1 MKQTFR
7 LFLLIVLIV
16 LSATAQQKR
25 AIAFD
30 DLIGFGRVS
39 DPQISPDGNT
49 VAFVV
54 TSYNKAE
61 NTSNG
66 SIYLIPIDGGQVR
79 QLTTEKKAN
88 NTPRWMPDG
97 KSIAFVSNRDGQSQI
112 WVVSVTGGEARRVTT
127 ISTEASGLAVSPDGK
142 YFAFH
147 SDVYPDL
154 STDSANRAR
163 NEHREKS
170 KVKAKIFATL
180 PYRVWDDWKD
190 DKRSHVFV
198 SETSGGQP
206 KDLTPGNYDS
216 PPIDIGGEVDF
227 AFSPDGKELCF
238 VRNTDPMVAVSTNND
253 LFVVPVAGGEAKRI
267 TENKATDNQPVYSPS
282 GKYIAYRAMVRP
294 GFEADRYRLMLYERA
309 TGSLIN
315 LTEGFDR
322 SVDDVIWSPDEKSLY
337 FDADDQGYHSIYC
350 VDVATHEIKQLT
362 NKVYAS
368 DLRIAPDG
376 RTLVF
381 AKQSINRPAEV
392 YRMDIDGENLT
403 QLSHVNDEKIAQL
416 EMNPVEDFWFTSGDG
431 TKIHGL
437 IVKPPFFDQRK
448 KYPMVYLIHGGPQGQ
463 WPDAISYRW
472 CAEMFASPGYVVV
485 MVNPRGSTG
494 YGQKFT
500 DEISGD
506 WGGKVFDDLMRGVD
520 TAVAR
525 YSFIDRD
532 RLAAA
537 GASYGGYMINWIEG
551 HPNPFKCLI
560 SHDGDFN
567 TVSSYG
573 TTEELW
579 FPEWEFK
586 GTPWTNPELYAK
598 WSPSSYVKNFK
609 TPMLIIHGQKDFRV
623 DISEGFQTFTALQR
637 MKVPSKFLYF
647 PDEGHWVLKPQ
658 NSELWYKA
666 VLDWIAQWIEEK
678 PLGTMEKK

>member
-1 MKQTFR
+1 MKRTLKL
-7 LFLLIVLIV
+7 LFLILLIVPLAI
-16 LSATAQQKR
+16 SQQKR
-25 AIAFD
+25 AITFD
-30 DLIGFGRVS
+30 DLFGFGRVS
-39 DPQISPDGNT
+39 DPQISPDGKT

-54 TSYNKAE
+54 TNYSKAE
-61 NTSNG
+61 NTSN
-66 SIYLIPIDGGQVR
+66 SNIYLLPLEGGQIR
-79 QLTTEKKAN
+79 QLTAEKKTN
-88 NTPRWMPDG
+88 NSPRWMPDG

-112 WVVSVTGGEARRVTT
+112 WVVPVTGEEVRKITT
-127 ISTEASGLAVSPDGK
+127 ISTEASGLVVSPDGK

-154 STDSANRAR
+154 PNDNANRER
-163 NEHREKS
+163 NDQREKS
-170 KVKAKIFATL
+170 KVKAKVFTTL
-180 PYRVWDDWKD
+180 PYRLWDSWKD

-198 SETSGGQP
+198 VPTSGGEP
-206 KDLTPGNYDS
+206 RDVTPGDYDS
-216 PPIDIGGEVDF
+216 PPIDIGGDVDF
-227 AFSPDGKELCF
+227 AFSPDGKGLCF

-253 LFVVPVAGGEAKRI
+253 LFTVPITGGEAKRI
-267 TENKATDNQPVYSPS
+267 TENKANDNQPVYSPS
-282 GKYIAYRAMVRP
+282 GKYIAFRAMVRP

-309 TGSLIN
+309 TGKLIN

-322 SVDDVIWSPDEKSLY
+322 SVDQVVWSPDEKSLY
-337 FDADDQGYHSIYC
+337 FGADDQGYHSIYR
-350 VDVATHEIKQLT
+350 VDVATIEVKQLT

-368 DLRIAPDG
+368 DLRITPNG

-403 QLSHVNDEKIAQL
+403 QLSRINDEKVAQL
-416 EMNPVEDFWFTSGDG
+416 EMNPVEEFWFTGGDG

-437 IVKPPFFDQRK
+437 MVKPPFFDSKK

-463 WPDAISYRW
+463 WADAISYRW
-472 CAEMFASPGYVVV
+472 CAQMFASPGYVVV

-494 YGQKFT
+494 YGQKFA

-520 TAVAR
+520 TTVAR
-525 YSFIDRD
+525 YSFSDRD

-551 HPNPFKCLI
+551 HPNPFKCLV
-560 SHDGDFN
+560 SHDGVFN
-567 TVSSYG
+567 AVSMFG

-579 FPEWEFK
+579 FVEWEFK
-586 GTPWTNPELYAK
+586 GTPWSNPELYAK
-598 WSPSSYVKNFK
+598 WSPSSYIKNFK

-623 DISEGFQTFTALQR
+623 DLSEGFQLFTALQR

-647 PDEGHWVLKPQ
+647 PDEGHLVLKAQ
-658 NSELWYKA
+658 NSELWYKT

>member
-1 MKQTFR
+1 MKQTLR
-7 LFLLIVLIV
+7 LFAFILLIVSFAV
-16 LSATAQQKR
+16 AEQKR
-25 AIAFD
+25 AITFD

-39 DPQISPDGNT
+39 DPQISRDGKT

-54 TSYNKAE
+54 TSYDKPE
-61 NTSNG
+61 NTSN
-66 SIYLIPIDGGQVR
+66 SNIYLTPIDGGQTR
-79 QLTTEKKAN
+79 QLTTEKKSS

-112 WVVSVTGGEARRVTT
+112 WVIPVSGGEARKVTT
-127 ISTEASGLAVSPDGK
+127 ISTGATGLVVSHDGK

-154 STDSANRAR
+154 PTDSANRAR
-163 NEHREKS
+163 NEQREKR
-170 KVKAKIFATL
+170 KVKAKIFTTL
-180 PYRVWDDWKD
+180 LYRVWDSWKD

-198 SETSGGQP
+198 AQTSGGEP
-206 KDLTPGNYDS
+206 KNLTPGDYDS
-216 PPIDIGGEVDF
+216 PPIDIGGDVDF
-227 AFSPDGKELCF
+227 AFSPDGRELCF

-253 LFVVPVAGGEAKRI
+253 LFIVPIAGGDAKRI

-282 GKYIAYRAMVRP
+282 GRYIAYRAMARP

-309 TGSLIN
+309 TGKLIN
-315 LTEGFDR
+315 LTEEFDR
-322 SVDDVIWSPDEKSLY
+322 SVDDVVWSPDERSLY
-337 FDADDQGYHSIYC
+337 FNADDQGYHSIYR
-350 VDVATHEIKQLT
+350 VDVGTHEVKQLT
-362 NKVYAS
+362 TKVYAS
-368 DLRIAPDG
+368 DLRITPDG
-376 RTLVF
+376 KSLVF
-381 AKQSINRPAEV
+381 IKQSINRPAEI
-392 YRMDIDGENLT
+392 YRMDVNGKNLM
-403 QLSHVNDEKIAQL
+403 QLSHINDENIAGL
-416 EMNPVEDFWFTSGDG
+416 EMSPVEDFWFIGGDG
-431 TKIHGL
+431 TRIHGL
-437 IVKPPFFDQRK
+437 MVKPPFFDQQK

-463 WPDAISYRW
+463 WADAISYRW
-472 CAEMFASPGYVVV
+472 CAQMFASPGYVVV

-506 WGGKVFDDLMRGVD
+506 WGGKVYDDLMTGVD
-520 TAVAR
+520 SVVAK

-551 HPNPFKCLI
+551 HPNPFKCLV

-598 WSPSSYVKNFK
+598 WSPSNYVKNFR
-609 TPMLIIHGQKDFRV
+609 TPMLIIHGQKDYRV
-623 DISEGFQTFTALQR
+623 DVSEGFQMFTALQR
-637 MKVPSKFLYF
+637 MNVPSKFLYF

-658 NSELWYKA
+658 NSELWYKT

-678 PLGTMEKK
+678 PIGTMEKK

>member
-1 MKQTFR
+1 MRFKLKF
-7 LFLLIVLIV
+7 FILLLLMAFVSI
-16 LSATAQQKR
+16 AQQKR
-25 AIAFD
+25 AITFD

-39 DPQISPDGNT
+39 DPEISPDGKT

-61 NTSNG
+61 NTSYSN
-66 SIYLIPIDGGQVR
+66 IYLIPIDGGQIR
-79 QLTTEKKAN
+79 QLTTEKKSN

-97 KSIAFVSNRDGQSQI
+97 KSVAFVSNRDGLSQI
-112 WVVSVTGGEARRVTT
+112 WIVPVTGGEARKVTT
-127 ISTEASGLAVSPDGK
+127 ISTEASGLVVSPDGK

-154 STDSANRAR
+154 PTDSANRER
-163 NEHREKS
+163 NEQHEKS
-170 KVKAKIFATL
+170 KVKAKIFTTL
-180 PYRVWDDWKD
+180 PYRVWDNWKD

-198 SETSGGQP
+198 SDASGGQP
-206 KDLTPGNYDS
+206 KDLTPGDYDS
-216 PPIDIGGEVDF
+216 PPIDIGGDVDF

-253 LFVVPVAGGEAKRI
+253 LFIVPTAGGEPKRI

-309 TGSLIN
+309 TGTLLN
-315 LTEGFDR
+315 LTEEFDR
-322 SVDDVIWSPDEKSLY
+322 SVDEVVWSPDEESLY
-337 FDADDQGYHSIYC
+337 FDADDQGYHSIYR
-350 VDVATHEIKQLT
+350 VDVATNEVRQLT
-362 NKVYAS
+362 KKVYAS
-368 DLRIAPDG
+368 DLRITPDG
-376 RTLVF
+376 KTVVF
-381 AKQSINRPAEV
+381 TNQRINRPAEI
-392 YRMDIDGENLT
+392 YRMDVNGKNLAL
-403 QLSHVNDEKIAQL
+403 LSHINDEKIAQL
-416 EMNPVEDFWFTSGDG
+416 EMNPVEDFWFTGADG

-437 IVKPPFFDQRK
+437 MVTPPFFDQRK

-506 WGGKVFDDLMRGVD
+506 WGGKVYDDLMRGVD

-551 HPNPFKCLI
+551 HPNPFKCLV

-586 GTPWTNPELYAK
+586 GTPWTNPELFAK
-598 WSPSSYVKNFK
+598 WSPSSYVKDFK

-623 DISEGFQTFTALQR
+623 DISEGFQMFTALQR

-658 NSELWYKA
+658 NSELWYKT
-666 VLDWIAQWIEEK
+666 VLDWIGQWIKEK

>member
-1 MKQTFR
+1 MKRTLKL
-7 LFLLIVLIV
+7 LFLILLIVPLAI
-16 LSATAQQKR
+16 SQQKR
-25 AIAFD
+25 AITFD
-30 DLIGFGRVS
+30 DLFGFGRVS
-39 DPQISPDGNT
+39 DPQISPDGKT

-54 TSYNKAE
+54 TNYSKAE
-61 NTSNG
+61 NTSN
-66 SIYLIPIDGGQVR
+66 SNIYLLPLEGGQIR
-79 QLTTEKKAN
+79 QLTAEKKTN
-88 NTPRWMPDG
+88 NSPRWMPDG

-112 WVVSVTGGEARRVTT
+112 WVVPVTGEEVRKITT
-127 ISTEASGLAVSPDGK
+127 ISTEASGLVVSPDGK

-154 STDSANRAR
+154 PNDNANRER
-163 NEHREKS
+163 NDQREKS
-170 KVKAKIFATL
+170 KVKAKVFTTL
-180 PYRVWDDWKD
+180 PYRLWDSWKD

-198 SETSGGQP
+198 VPTSGGEP
-206 KDLTPGNYDS
+206 RDVTPGDYDS
-216 PPIDIGGEVDF
+216 PPIDIGGDVDF

-253 LFVVPVAGGEAKRI
+253 LFTVPITGGEAKRI
-267 TENKATDNQPVYSPS
+267 TENKANDNQPVYSPS
-282 GKYIAYRAMVRP
+282 GKYIAFRAMVRP

-309 TGSLIN
+309 TGKLIN

-322 SVDDVIWSPDEKSLY
+322 SVDQVVWSPDEKSLY
-337 FDADDQGYHSIYC
+337 FGADDQGYHSIYR
-350 VDVATHEIKQLT
+350 VDVATIEVKQLT

-368 DLRIAPDG
+368 DLRITPNG

-403 QLSHVNDEKIAQL
+403 QLSRINDEKVAQL
-416 EMNPVEDFWFTSGDG
+416 EMNPVEEFWFTGGDG

-437 IVKPPFFDQRK
+437 MVKPPFFDSKK

-463 WPDAISYRW
+463 WADAISYRW
-472 CAEMFASPGYVVV
+472 CAQMFASPGYVVV

-494 YGQKFT
+494 YGQKFA

-520 TAVAR
+520 TTVAR
-525 YSFIDRD
+525 YSFSDRD

-551 HPNPFKCLI
+551 HPNPFKCLV
-560 SHDGDFN
+560 SHDGVFN
-567 TVSSYG
+567 AVSMFG

-579 FPEWEFK
+579 FVEWEFK
-586 GTPWTNPELYAK
+586 GTPWSNPELYAK
-598 WSPSSYVKNFK
+598 WSPSSYIKNFK

-623 DISEGFQTFTALQR
+623 DLSEGFQLFTALQR

-647 PDEGHWVLKPQ
+647 PDEGHLVLKAQ
-658 NSELWYKA
+658 NSELWYKT